1 MHNFRTMSDGQL
13 PRRLRLTPSGHKIA
27 EAALQT
33 LFGGKKSDLVREAR
47 VERTTVYRFFRQE
60 NLLFDKFDA
69 ICVALSLDWDE
80 IGEDPELT
88 LSTAAG
94 HAASPA
100 LDSNA
105 LVTRVRDAVRVH
117 IEHDCGT
124 VQFLGNPRRVDTRE
138 IYIDV
143 TMYQSL
149 QSTRDRFLDQR
160 QLMGEHD
167 IDNFDRLGTAQF
179 YHPSSQ
185 RITGT
190 SAVTKYHRL
199 FIYGKPGSG
208 KTTYLR
214 WIAMQCI
221 EGELLADKVPIFLQ
235 FRDFVDPGR
244 LPDFPAYITKYLE
257 RAQIAGAEAVTRR
270 LLMEG
275 RILLLLDGLDEL
287 LEDHR
292 RQVQPLLKQL
302 IAQFQTCHYVI
313 SCRPPLQIH
322 LIGFEV
328 LEMAEFQR
336 SQIVAFAKL
345 WFELIVGFDQ
355 SQRFIDR
362 LRGHLAIG
370 ELARTPLLLTM
381 LCNVFA
387 RDGEFPPNRSS
398 LYQRGFDILLGD
410 WDEYRNVGRDS
421 FYRQLNTRAK
431 RALLS
436 LIACRF
442 FKQGKTLFP
451 RWEVEKVIENF
462 FRNNWDIDLFDID
475 PDAILEAIEL
485 QHGLLVTRAASYASF
500 SHLTF
505 QEYLTA
511 VFLVDRQE
519 YPYIYD
525 YVTDERWRFVIE
537 VIAERLDEGKI
548 EDFLVS
554 MKRSLD
560 AFLEPHPKLQ
570 EFVQWVAEFVET
582 NSRDQE
588 CQRAYQKTLLRAR
601 YFVSLLEDVSAPS
614 GFSMLAS
621 RRSLEFPNFEY
632 ATVTFSNQVCE
643 FHALLLR
650 LFHAKPEDHTLF
662 SGTVKKLT
670 KMVQRFDSF
679 SMKNS
684 LENWNFLAQQQ
695 LGNYH
700 NEAEWWYARHPFW
713 QDLTRQFLFQ
723 HCDIKCDWDFSD
735 VEKSLLRQYFNGTKL
750 VADCLN
756 LSRITEDSPLY
767 HHLANHLLVLE
778 NHGETK
784 SSKV

>member
-1 MHNFRTMSDGQL
+1 MSDGQL
-13 PRRLRLTPSGHKIA
+13 PKRLRLTTSGQAIA
-27 EAALQT
+27 ESALQT
-33 LFGGKKSDLVREAR
+33 TFGGKKADLVRRAR
-47 VERTTVYRFFRQE
+47 VERTTTYRFFRQE
-60 NLLFDKFDA
+60 NLLFDKFEA
-69 ICVALSLDWDE
+69 ICIALDLDWEE
-80 IGEDPELT
+80 IGEDPELAP
-88 LSTAAG
+88 SAPDAN
-94 HAASPA
+94 ASPQT
-100 LDSNA
+100 LDLEA
-105 LVTRVRDAVRVH
+105 LVAQVRESVRVH
-117 IEHDCGT
+117 VEHDCGT

-143 TMYQSL
+143 AMYQSL
-149 QSTRDRFLDQR
+149 QSTRDRFVDQR

-185 RITGT
+185 RITGA
-190 SAVTKYHRL
+190 SAVKLFHRL

-221 EGELLADKVPIFLQ
+221 EGEVLPDKVPIFLQ
-235 FRDFVDPGR
+235 FRDFVDPSS
-244 LPDFPAYITKYLE
+244 LPDVPTYITKYLE
-257 RAQIAGAEAVTRR
+257 RAQVVGAEAVTRR
-270 LLMEG
+270 LLTEG

-292 RQVQPLLKQL
+292 RQIQPLLKQL
-302 IAQFQTCHYVI
+302 IAQFQTCHYII

-328 LEMAEFQR
+328 LEMADFQR
-336 SQIVAFAKL
+336 SQIADFAKL

-355 SQRFIDR
+355 SKRFLDR

-410 WDEYRNVGRDS
+410 WDEYRNVGRDNL
-421 FYRQLNTRAK
+421 YRQLNTRAK

-436 LIACRF
+436 LIASRF

-451 RWEVEKVIENF
+451 RWEVEKVIETF

-485 QHGLLVTRAASYASF
+485 QHGLVVTRAAGYASF

-519 YPYIYD
+519 YPYVYD
-525 YVTDERWRFVIE
+525 YVTDERWRFVVE
-537 VIAERLDEGKI
+537 VIAERLDESKI
-548 EDFLVS
+548 DEFLLS
-554 MKRSLD
+554 TKNSLD
-560 AFLEPHPKLQ
+560 MFLQPYPRLQ
-570 EFVQWVAEFVET
+570 EFVQWIAAFVDTTVAPSEEQKT
-582 NSRDQE
+582 
-588 CQRAYQKTLLRAR
+588 YHKTLLRAR

-614 GFSMLAS
+614 GFAMLSS

-632 ATVTFSNQVCE
+632 ATVTYSNQVCE
-643 FHALLLR
+643 FHGLLLR
-650 LFHAKPEDHTLF
+650 LFHSKPGDHAMF
-662 SGTVKKLT
+662 PGIVKKLT
-670 KMVQRFDSF
+670 KIAQKFDNF
-679 SMKNS
+679 PMKNS
-684 LENWNFLAQQQ
+684 LDNWNFLAQQQ
-695 LGNYH
+695 LANYH
-700 NEAEWWYARHPFW
+700 NEAEWWYARYPFW
-713 QDLTRQFLFQ
+713 QDLTRQFLAQ
-723 HCDIKCDWDFSD
+723 HCDIKCDWNFSD
-735 VEKSLLRQYFNGTKL
+735 EEKSLLRQYFNGTKL
-750 VADCLN
+750 LADCLN
-756 LSRITEDSPLY
+756 LSRVMEEGDLY
-767 HHLANHLLVLE
+767 HHIANHLLILE
-778 NHGETK
+778 NGVHDSEG
-784 SSKV
+784 